1 MTIQSSLNYQQQFF
15 GAFADAWTAKSTYR
29 LYKGIDDTADN
40 LRLALSETPGYILAY
55 DKHAQV
61 ELHDFLQKDLIAF
74 FRQHVPFFVVAD
86 DGAVYFGDWY
96 HRRQFGHIDVIAR
109 TITQA
114 TQSEQA
120 ILPQLRAFAED
131 PDHFLDNQ
139 LEAMRRATYQEVD
152 TLHNQLE
159 AATAETAAEP
169 TRTSNGGFRSL
180 LKTFIDPDDP
190 QPSSAPQHRSQNV
203 GAADK
208 LRLRFDAAKAE
219 ADAAFDAHKRELK
232 VAAAITRYEYQAVMA
247 TYSSVE
253 QFENILTNLQV
264 DFMRALEL
272 KEEQQD
278 A

>member
-1 MTIQSSLNYQQQFF
+1 MTIQSSLNYQQKFF
-15 GAFADAWTAKSTYR
+15 GAFAEAWDAKSTYR
-29 LYKGIDDTADN
+29 LYKGIDATADN

-55 DKHAQV
+55 DKAAQD
-61 ELHDFLQKDLIAF
+61 ELHDFLQRDLIAF
-74 FRQHVPFFVVAD
+74 LRQHVPFFVVAD
-86 DGAVYFGDWY
+86 DGAVFFGDWY

-114 TQSEQA
+114 TAEEQA
-120 ILPQLRAFAED
+120 ILPQLHAFAED
-131 PDHFLDNQ
+131 PDHFLDHQ
-139 LEAMRRATYQEVD
+139 LEDMRRATYQEVD

-159 AATAETAAEP
+159 AATAESVTEP
-169 TRTSNGGFRSL
+169 TRSAGSGFRGL
-180 LKTFIDPDDP
+180 LKNFIDPDEQTPTSTP
-190 QPSSAPQHRSQNV
+190 QRRSPAA
-203 GAADK
+203 GSADK

-219 ADAAFDAHKRELK
+219 ADQAFDAHKRELQ

-253 QFENILTNLQV
+253 QFENILTNLQA

-272 KEEQQD
+272 KEEQPD